1 MSAVSEVAEPAV
13 AGRRTRVGVPGAPRT
28 PQVAASPTSE
38 PLLVDVGY
46 VRLVRWVFT
55 ARLVCLAL
63 ATPAA
68 LTGGTSAPVATLAL
82 LLLTVSS
89 LVFSQS
95 HRLIGTLIRHPLL
108 ASLDTAVSIAL
119 LVTVAAGQPTTL
131 TVVCTA
137 LVAGLLFPRRVLV
150 VLMVPLV
157 VASLGTPTAMLAT
170 APTTWQGWLALIA
183 GLPALVVGVCVIGSV
198 VRRNVQSMVEARQQ
212 AAEAVAAVGAAQERA
227 RLARSMHDSVGK
239 SIHGISLGSKALRR
253 MVDRDPDMAKQLA
266 GSLADAA
273 DQAAREARA
282 LLMSLREGQIDRPT
296 VDVVSEALCEWQNE
310 TGISARLVDVA
321 AVDASAEVTAQMVAA
336 LREILHNIA
345 KHAQAEA
352 VTVRLTGDPER
363 IELEVTDDGVGFDV
377 ARVGAR
383 EAAGHFGLRGLRERA
398 DQVGGSV
405 EISSEKGRG
414 TTIRWTAQRH
424 WTN

>member
-1 MSAVSEVAEPAV
+1 M
-13 AGRRTRVGVPGAPRT
+13 
-28 PQVAASPTSE
+28 
-38 PLLVDVGY
+38 
-46 VRLVRWVFT
+46 RWVFT

-68 LTGGTSAPVATLAL
+68 LTVATSAPVATLSL
-82 LLLTVSS
+82 FLLTISS
-89 LVFSQS
+89 LVFSRS
-95 HRLIGTLIRHPLL
+95 DRLIATLIRHPLL

-119 LVTVAAGQPTTL
+119 LTTVSAGQPAAL

-150 VLMVPLV
+150 LLVVPLV
-157 VASLGTPTAMLAT
+157 VGSLGAPAAVLSA
-170 APTTWQGWLALIA
+170 APTSWQGWLALVA
-183 GLPALVVGVCVIGSV
+183 GMPALVLGVCVIGSV
-198 VRRNVQSMVEARQQ
+198 VQRNVQSMVEARQQ

-227 RLARSMHDSVGK
+227 RLARDMHDSVGK

-253 MVDRDPDMAKQLA
+253 MVDRDPDQAKELA

-296 VDVVSEALCEWQNE
+296 VEVVNEVLADWQAT

-321 AVDASAEVTAQMVAA
+321 AVDASAAVTQQMVAA

-345 KHAQAEA
+345 KHAQAET

-363 IELEVTDDGVGFDV
+363 IELG
-377 ARVGAR
+377 
-383 EAAGHFGLRGLRERA
+383 
-398 DQVGGSV
+398 
-405 EISSEKGRG
+405 
-414 TTIRWTAQRH
+414 
-424 WTN
+424 

>member
-1 MSAVSEVAEPAV
+1 VSAFTGTAGPTVAEPPTAMLS
-13 AGRRTRVGVPGAPRT
+13 ARRGAAKT
-28 PQVAASPTSE
+28 NPTSE
-38 PLLVDVGY
+38 ALLTDPGY

-68 LTGGTSAPVATLAL
+68 LTVATSKPVATLSL
-82 LLLTVSS
+82 FLLTISS
-89 LVFSQS
+89 LVFSRS
-95 HRLIGTLIRHPLL
+95 DRLIATLIRHPLL

-119 LVTVAAGQPTTL
+119 LTTVSAGQPAAL

-150 VLMVPLV
+150 LLVVPLV
-157 VASLGTPTAMLAT
+157 VGSLG
-170 APTTWQGWLALIA
+170 APAAVLSAAPMSWQSWLALIA
-183 GLPALVVGVCVIGSV
+183 GMPALVLGVCVIGSV
-198 VRRNVQSMVEARQQ
+198 VQRNVQSMVEARQQ

-227 RLARSMHDSVGK
+227 RLARDMHDSVGK

-253 MVDRDPDMAKQLA
+253 MVDRDPAMAKELA

-282 LLMSLREGQIDRPT
+282 LLMSLREGQVERPT
-296 VDVVSEALCEWQNE
+296 VEVVSEVLADWQAT
-310 TGISARLVDVA
+310 TGITAQLVDVA
-321 AVDASAEVTAQMVAA
+321 AVDASPAVTAQMVAA

-345 KHAQAEA
+345 KHAEAGA
-352 VTVRLTGDPER
+352 VTVRLTGDPEQ
-363 IELEVTDDGVGFDV
+363 IELTVTDDGVGFDLDR
-377 ARVGAR
+377 AQLR

-398 DQVGGSV
+398 EQVGGTV
-405 EISSEKGRG
+405 EITSEKRKG
-414 TTIRWTAQRH
+414 TTVRWTAQRH
-424 WTN
+424 WTG

>member
-1 MSAVSEVAEPAV
+1 VSAVSGVAESVV
-13 AGRRTRVGVPGAPRT
+13 ADPRT
-28 PQVAASPTSE
+28 AVPAARPAKASPTSE
-38 PLLVDVGY
+38 ALLVDPGY

-68 LTGGTSAPVATLAL
+68 LTIATSTPVATSSLF
-82 LLLTVSS
+82 LLTISS
-89 LVFSQS
+89 LVFSRS
-95 HRLIGTLIRHPLL
+95 DRLIAILIRHPLL

-119 LVTVAAGQPTTL
+119 LTTVSAGQPAAL

-150 VLMVPLV
+150 LLVIPLV
-157 VASLGTPTAMLAT
+157 VGSLGAPAAVLSA
-170 APTTWQGWLALIA
+170 APTSWQGWLALIA
-183 GLPALVVGVCVIGSV
+183 GMPALVLGVCVIGSV
-198 VRRNVQSMVEARQQ
+198 VQRNVQSMVEARQQ

-227 RLARSMHDSVGK
+227 RLARDMHDSVGK

-253 MVDRDPDMAKQLA
+253 MVDRDPDQARELA

-282 LLMSLREGQIDRPT
+282 LLMSLREGQLDRPT
-296 VDVVSEALCEWQNE
+296 VEVVNEVLTDWQAT
-310 TGISARLVDVA
+310 TGIRARLVDVA
-321 AVDASAEVTAQMVAA
+321 AVDASPAVTAQMVAA

-345 KHAQAEA
+345 KHARAST

-363 IELEVTDDGVGFDV
+363 IELVVTDDGVGFDV
-377 ARVGAR
+377 ERVGAR
-383 EAAGHFGLRGLRERA
+383 ESDGHFGLRGLRERA
-398 DQVGGSV
+398 EQVGGTV
-405 EISSEKGRG
+405 EISSEKRKG
-414 TTIRWTAQRH
+414 TEVRWTAQRH
-424 WTN
+424 WTA

>member
-1 MSAVSEVAEPAV
+1 MSAVSGVAEPAV
-13 AGRRTRVGVPGAPRT
+13 AGPRT
-28 PQVAASPTSE
+28 TVPVVRPAKSSTTSE
-38 PLLVDVGY
+38 ALLVDPGY

-68 LTGGTSAPVATLAL
+68 LTIATSTPVATSSLF
-82 LLLTVSS
+82 LLTISS
-89 LVFSQS
+89 LVFSRS
-95 HRLIGTLIRHPLL
+95 DRLIATLIRHPLL

-119 LVTVAAGQPTTL
+119 LTTVSAGQPAAL

-150 VLMVPLV
+150 LLVVPLV
-157 VASLGTPTAMLAT
+157 VGSLGAPAAVLST
-170 APTTWQGWLALIA
+170 APTSWQGWLALVA
-183 GLPALVVGVCVIGSV
+183 GMPALVLGVCVIGSV
-198 VRRNVQSMVEARQQ
+198 VQRNVQSMVEARQQ

-227 RLARSMHDSVGK
+227 RLARDMHDSVGK

-253 MVDRDPDMAKQLA
+253 MVDRDPDQAKELA

-296 VDVVSEALCEWQNE
+296 VEVVNEVLADWQAT
-310 TGISARLVDVA
+310 TGIPARLVDVA
-321 AVDASAEVTAQMVAA
+321 AVDASAAVTAQMVAA

-345 KHAQAEA
+345 KHAHAET
-352 VTVRLTGDPER
+352 VTVRLTGDPDR
-363 IELEVTDDGVGFDV
+363 IELTVTDDGVGFDV
-377 ARVGAR
+377 GRAGGR
-383 EAAGHFGLRGLRERA
+383 EADGHFGLRGLRERA
-398 DQVGGSV
+398 EQVGGTV
-405 EISSEKGRG
+405 EISSEKRKG
-414 TTIRWTAQRH
+414 TTVRWTAQRH
-424 WTN
+424 WTA

>member
-1 MSAVSEVAEPAV
+1 MSALSGVSQPSVTS
-13 AGRRTRVGVPGAPRT
+13 RRAPRT
-28 PQVAASPTSE
+28 AAASPNATAE
-38 PLLVDVGY
+38 ALLADNTY

-68 LTGGTSAPVATLAL
+68 LSGFTSSPVATLSL

-89 LVFSQS
+89 FVFSRS
-95 HRLIGTLIRHPLL
+95 DRLIATLIRHPLL

-119 LVTVAAGQPTTL
+119 LVSVSVGQPASL

-150 VLMVPLV
+150 LLIVPLV
-157 VASLGTPTAMLAT
+157 IGSLGAPAT
-170 APTTWQGWLALIA
+170 ILSAAPGSWQGWLALVA
-183 GLPALVVGVCVIGSV
+183 GLPALVLGVGVIGSV
-198 VRRNVQSMVEARQQ
+198 VQRNVQSMVEARQQ

-227 RLARSMHDSVGK
+227 RLAREMHDSVGK

-253 MVDRDPDMAKQLA
+253 MVDRDPATAKELA

-296 VDVVSEALCEWQNE
+296 VVVVSEMLRDWQAE
-310 TGISARLVDVA
+310 TGIPAQLVHVG
-321 AVDASAEVTAQMVAA
+321 AVDAGPVVTSQMAAA
-336 LREILHNIA
+336 LREVLHNIE
-345 KHAQAEA
+345 KHAQANA
-352 VTVRLTGDPER
+352 VTVQLVGDAEQMA
-363 IELEVTDDGVGFDV
+363 LEVSDDGVGFDTSQP
-377 ARVGAR
+377 AGR
-383 EAAGHFGLRGLRERA
+383 EVDGHFGLRGLRERA
-398 DQVGGSV
+398 EQVGGSV
-405 EISSEKGRG
+405 EICSDKGKG
-414 TTIRWTAQRH
+414 TTVRWTARQ
-424 WTN
+424 

>member
-1 MSAVSEVAEPAV
+1 MSALSGVGQPSVASRRRPA
-13 AGRRTRVGVPGAPRT
+13 TS
-28 PQVAASPTSE
+28 AADTNPTAE
-38 PLLVDVGY
+38 ALLVDNTY

-68 LTGGTSAPVATLAL
+68 LGGPTASPVATISLFI
-82 LLLTVSS
+82 LTVSS
-89 LVFSQS
+89 LVFSRS
-95 HRLIGTLIRHPLL
+95 DRLIATLIRHPLL

-119 LVTVAAGQPTTL
+119 LISVSAGQPATL

-157 VASLGTPTAMLAT
+157 IGSLGAPAT
-170 APTTWQGWLALIA
+170 VLSAAPTNWQGWLALVA
-183 GLPALVVGVCVIGSV
+183 GLPALVLGVCVIGSV
-198 VRRNVQSMVEARQQ
+198 VQRNVQSMVEARQQ

-227 RLARSMHDSVGK
+227 RLARDMHDSVGK

-253 MVDRDPDMAKQLA
+253 LVDRDPATAKELA

-296 VDVVSEALCEWQNE
+296 VEVINEILADWQQQ
-310 TGISARLVDVA
+310 TGTTARLVSVQ
-321 AVDASAEVTAQMVAA
+321 AVDASPVVTSQMSSA
-336 LREILHNIA
+336 LREILHNID
-345 KHAQAEA
+345 KHAEA
-352 VTVRLTGDPER
+352 STVTVRLTGDTER
-363 IELEVTDDGVGFDV
+363 IELQVADDGVGFDV
-377 ARVGAR
+377 GKAEAR
-383 EAAGHFGLRGLRERA
+383 EADGHFGLRGLRERA
-398 DQVGGSV
+398 EQIGGSV
-405 EISSEKGRG
+405 DISSEHRKG
-414 TTIRWTAQRH
+414 TTVRWTAQRH
-424 WTN
+424 WMAS

>member
-1 MSAVSEVAEPAV
+1 MSALSGVGQPAV
-13 AGRRTRVGVPGAPRT
+13 TSRRESAT
-28 PQVAASPTSE
+28 PVAALNPTAE
-38 PLLVDVGY
+38 ALLVDNTY

-68 LTGGTSAPVATLAL
+68 LGGATSSVVATVSL

-89 LVFSQS
+89 FVFSRS
-95 HRLIGTLIRHPLL
+95 DRLIATLIRHPLL

-119 LVTVAAGQPTTL
+119 LVSVSAGQPATL

-150 VLMVPLV
+150 LLIVPLV
-157 VASLGTPTAMLAT
+157 IGSLGAPATILST
-170 APTTWQGWLALIA
+170 APDSWQGWLALVA
-183 GLPALVVGVCVIGSV
+183 GLPALVLGVCVIGSV
-198 VRRNVQSMVEARQQ
+198 VQRNVQSMVEARQQ

-227 RLARSMHDSVGK
+227 RLARDMHDSVGK

-253 MVDRDPDMAKQLA
+253 LVDRDPATAKELA

-296 VDVVSEALCEWQNE
+296 VEVVSELLRDWQAE
-310 TGISARLVDVA
+310 TGIPARLVHVG
-321 AVDASAEVTAQMVAA
+321 AVDAGPVVTSQMAGA
-336 LREILHNIA
+336 LREILHNID
-345 KHAQAEA
+345 KHAQAKA
-352 VTVRLTGDPER
+352 VTAQLVGDADR
-363 IELEVTDDGVGFDV
+363 IALEVSDDGVGFNTSQP
-377 ARVGAR
+377 AGR
-383 EAAGHFGLRGLRERA
+383 EADGHFGIRGLRERA
-398 DQVGGSV
+398 EQVGGSV
-405 EISSEKGRG
+405 EISSEKGKG
-414 TTIRWTAQRH
+414 ATVRWTAQRQ
-424 WTN
+424 